1 MQENDTYPQKQGS
14 KLARRGD
21 ASGTNKSNVNRVT
34 IEDDMA
40 DMMPNRGSNL
50 SVVDDALESE
60 EEMNQSDI
68 DFNAPYSDDDETIPI
83 EEKKVWEY
91 QQELENYNLFEMNLL
106 QELQQSL
113 EIQERKS
120 KEVVRIKRGE
130 IDEIQNNIHLKEE
143 TKVAR
148 NDSLNY
154 YKNMLDSSTK
164 NTSSNMSKTMQKG
177 RASGLG

>member
-1 MQENDTYPQKQGS
+1 
-14 KLARRGD
+14 LARRGD

-50 SVVDDALESE
+50 SVVDDAIESE

-91 QQELENYNLFEMNLL
+91 Q
-106 QELQQSL
+106 
-113 EIQERKS
+113 
-120 KEVVRIKRGE
+120 
-130 IDEIQNNIHLKEE
+130 
-143 TKVAR
+143 
-148 NDSLNY
+148 
-154 YKNMLDSSTK
+154 
-164 NTSSNMSKTMQKG
+164 
-177 RASGLG
+177 